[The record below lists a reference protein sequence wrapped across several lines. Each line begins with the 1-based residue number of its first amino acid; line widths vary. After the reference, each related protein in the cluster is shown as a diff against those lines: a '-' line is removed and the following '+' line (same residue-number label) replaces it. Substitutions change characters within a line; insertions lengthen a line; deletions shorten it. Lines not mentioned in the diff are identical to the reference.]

1 MSLTSCRL
9 TCPGDVGLDILE
21 VLEVMGLDVLERR
34 ACEGLFRISGAGVAI
49 NVWLVKWVLKAW
61 DRGTGLCEVPKAREG
76 ISHGVDDRGLG
87 AYEELT

>member
-1 MSLTSCRL
+1 MFLVLLRGESGTCGAASDMSLTSCRL

-61 DRGTGLCEVPKAREG
+61 DHCGCVR
-76 ISHGVDDRGLG
+76 
-87 AYEELT
+87 